1 MLKVVVPGI
10 ESFDDEKQEFIG
22 SEEFVLEL
30 EHSLVSLSKWESIWE
45 KPFLNSEEKS
55 DEETFSYIKAMIIT
69 PDVPEDVLDRLS
81 ADNVRQINDHV
92 EAKNTA
98 TWFKEE
104 KNKPRSREVITSEL
118 IYYWM
123 ISLNIPNEFETWHL
137 NRLLTL
143 IRVCNEKNAP
153 KKKMS
158 KQEIAARNRDLNA
171 QRRAQLGTKG

>member
-10 ESFDDEKQEFIG
+10 ESFDDEKQEFIS

-171 QRRAQLGTKG
+171 QRRAQLDTKG